1 MRDCWLVSTA
11 GESGAERG
19 SPRNS
24 DNGRPTCCPRNRG
37 RMCIRMSRSSRPLQS
52 AASPCCNIRNWVVAP
67 ASRSSFEVCSN
78 NFSSVPSLP
87 ETRSLLHKI
96 YGARNAAA
104 LVRPR
109 GPFFLPFQTFALIRQ
124 RQRGCTAALRRKVI
138 ALSLYRAD
146 KGKATTWAS
155 SVLSLKFVY
164 KIWRP
169 RRGFGR
175 QFWSR

>member
-1 MRDCWLVSTA
+1 
-11 GESGAERG
+11 
-19 SPRNS
+19 
-24 DNGRPTCCPRNRG
+24 
-37 RMCIRMSRSSRPLQS
+37 
-52 AASPCCNIRNWVVAP
+52 
-67 ASRSSFEVCSN
+67 
-78 NFSSVPSLP
+78 
-87 ETRSLLHKI
+87 LHKI

-109 GPFFLPFQTFALIRQ
+109 GPFFLLFQTFALIRQ